1 MGRKYLVWSP
11 MFTKR
16 PVPTDFF
23 FIINDLCTVHR
34 DVQCPFEA
42 LKKSC
47 CNNQNI
53 NFCFINN
60 ICSFVFIKTQSP
72 HRYHDCFVVM
82 KHRLQMASCTEN
94 RDHNLSMASRG
105 QLLFLLQFF
114 PPKNSKLFFYCS
126 LLFFIICLLV
136 MVVPFSLHRVLF
148 YLCLFIFLFFN
159 LFYYSFLFKKIHF
172 SIVICFCYFGFP
184 YHRY

>member
-1 MGRKYLVWSP
+1 M
-11 MFTKR
+11 
-16 PVPTDFF
+16 
-23 FIINDLCTVHR
+23 HR

-72 HRYHDCFVVM
+72 HRYHNCFVVM
-82 KHRLQMASCTEN
+82 KHRLRMASCTEN

-114 PPKNSKLFFYCS
+114 PPKILNCSFIVLYCSLSYVSWLWLYLFLCTEYSFTYAFLFFYFLIYS
-126 LLFFIICLLV
+126 IT
-136 MVVPFSLHRVLF
+136 PF
-148 YLCLFIFLFFN
+148 YL
-159 LFYYSFLFKKIHF
+159 KK
-172 SIVICFCYFGFP
+172 SILA
-184 YHRY
+184 